1 MAEAG
6 GSGPIGPYP
15 PGTETDAEKGEYDK
29 LRRRVL
35 WKMPYGLYLIG
46 SRGNEPHLKCLMTA
60 NCFGLFVLRPRRASA
75 TSTFALCWVSAC

>member
-15 PGTETDAEKGEYDK
+15 PGTETDEEKGEYDK

-46 SRGNEPHLKCLMTA
+46 SRGNEPQLKCLMTA
-60 NCFGLFVLRPRRASA
+60 N
-75 TSTFALCWVSAC
+75 